1 MTKKDE
7 LLFDLIFGEKSD
19 FVINISEYL
28 YQDIYKYDRF
38 INEVKSILDKS
49 SVILVSE
56 NLDLNKK
63 GPIWTI
69 KVKK

>member
-1 MTKKDE
+1 MTKKDA
-7 LLFDLIFGEKSD
+7 LLFDLIFSEKSD

-28 YQDIYKYDRF
+28 DQDIYKYDRF
-38 INEVKSILDKS
+38 IDELKTILEKSAVTLI
-49 SVILVSE
+49 SE

>member
-7 LLFDLIFGEKSD
+7 LLFDLIFGKKSD

-28 YQDIYKYDRF
+28 DKDIYKYDRF

-49 SVILVSE
+49 SVTLVSE
-56 NLDLNKK
+56 NFDLNKK

>member
-28 YQDIYKYDRF
+28 DQDIYKYDRF

-56 NLDLNKK
+56 NFDLNKK

>member
-1 MTKKDE
+1 MTKKDA
-7 LLFDLIFGEKSD
+7 LLFDLIFSEKSD

-28 YQDIYKYDRF
+28 EQDIYKYDRF
-38 INEVKSILDKS
+38 IDEVKNILEKS
-49 SVILVSE
+49 AVTLISE

>member
-1 MTKKDE
+1 MTKKDA
-7 LLFDLIFGEKSD
+7 LLFDLIFGEKTD

-28 YQDIYKYDRF
+28 EQDIYKYDRF
-38 INEVKSILDKS
+38 IDEVKSILDKS
-49 SVILVSE
+49 SVTLVSE

>member
-1 MTKKDE
+1 MTKKDA
-7 LLFDLIFGEKSD
+7 LLFDLIFSEKSN

-28 YQDIYKYDRF
+28 EQDIYKYDRF
-38 INEVKSILDKS
+38 IDEVKNILEKS
-49 SVILVSE
+49 AVTLISE